1 MEKQI
6 QPKLDLIK
14 SSLSYKIH
22 IPLYVEKKIRILC
35 REIHNVEWSG
45 VLFYRINGSFEDGTL
60 EIECVDI
67 FQMDEGS
74 SGYTEFDMSADVM
87 HYMVEHPELLS
98 EDVYQGLVHS
108 HNNMATFF
116 SSTDTGTLLTEG
128 SDVNHFVSLIVNN
141 AGKYTAGITRRVSV
155 VQKVLEEYTYPSWK
169 GESKSGNREFTAS
182 KTYVQWFNLDINVD
196 EVPKE
201 DESEVLER
209 IKEVRQFKASRPKP
223 INTPYKSP
231 ATTFPS
237 NSSFMQEISK
247 KEEKKEEKKWEK
259 DKGWEKVNCAEV
271 QTKLFNDDEE
281 DFDVDYN
288 LFHFSEDTVEGI
300 VKQLITLSLVLPK
313 SEAINTAEWAKNMEK
328 IFDNRFEDL
337 VDFETVAVNIVDFLL
352 NEVKDD
358 EALLYLTPMQ
368 AIAVLANDVKTALS
382 KLPENK
388 YISSLMSICDDYIF

>member
-14 SSLSYKIH
+14 SVLSYKIH

-45 VLFYRINGSFEDGTL
+45 VLFYRVNGSFEDGTL

-87 HYMVEHPELLS
+87 NYMVEHPELIS
-98 EDVYQGLVHS
+98 EDVFQGLIHS
-108 HNNMATFF
+108 HNNMSTFF
-116 SSTDTGTLLTEG
+116 SSTDTGTLLAEG

-155 VQKVLEEYTYPSWK
+155 VQKVSEEYTYPSWK
-169 GESKSGNREFTAS
+169 GENKSGNREFTAS
-182 KTYVQWFNLDINVD
+182 KTYVQWFNLEVAVD

-209 IKEVRQFKASRPKP
+209 IREVRQIKASRPKY
-223 INTPYKSP
+223 ISTPYKSP
-231 ATTFPS
+231 ATPFSSNPS
-237 NSSFMQEISK
+237 YMQENSK
-247 KEEKKEEKKWEK
+247 KEEKKEEKKL
-259 DKGWEKVNCAEV
+259 EKVNYEAV
-271 QTKLFNDDEE
+271 QPSLFNDDDD

-288 LFHFSEDTVEGI
+288 LYHFSEDTVEGI
-300 VKQLITLSLVLPK
+300 VKQLITLSLILPK
-313 SEAINTAEWAKNMEK
+313 SEAINIAEWAKNMDK
-328 IFDNRFEDL
+328 IFDNRFENL
-337 VDFETVAVNIVDFLL
+337 IDFEAVAVNIVDFLV
-352 NEVKDD
+352 NDVEDD
-358 EALLYLTPMQ
+358 EALLYLTPRQ
-368 AIAVLANDVKTALS
+368 AVAVLANDVKTALS